1 MTSLAMALMVPYFP
15 RRWSL
20 TKRGGWLAMEALV
33 SHLVVGALGAGMV
46 WRIDRPIRRQFKLI
60 LEALSE
66 GKKEGQDWRLVT
78 NDAGEPEGIRI
89 MYRTSAPGDDPKSH

>member
-1 MTSLAMALMVPYFP
+1 
-15 RRWSL
+15 
-20 TKRGGWLAMEALV
+20 MEALV

-46 WRIDRPIRRQFKLI
+46 WRIDRPIHRQFKLI

-78 NDAGEPEGIRI
+78 NDAGEPEGIRM
-89 MYRTSAPGDDPKSH
+89 MYRASWPGDDPKSH